1 MECYEH
7 ISDPVEQQ
15 RLCQII
21 TDVMARRPRLNLDDL
36 YFQDSYRAEVACID
50 KNIELL
56 DMVIQNQIKLEKSEN
71 TNLHEALN
79 LSYSLAQKKA
89 RDGWSY
95 DDQDQYLNN
104 LVDKFY
110 AAQAG
115 GKLGLGD
122 DQLSETQEATN
133 RNESLAGTGQEQH
146 FSPKQGATQPKPEGA
161 ADPPIVKDF

>member
-1 MECYEH
+1 
-7 ISDPVEQQ
+7 
-15 RLCQII
+15 
-21 TDVMARRPRLNLDDL
+21 
-36 YFQDSYRAEVACID
+36 
-50 KNIELL
+50 
-56 DMVIQNQIKLEKSEN
+56 MVIQNQIKLEKSEN

-104 LVDKFY
+104 LIDKFY
-110 AAQAG
+110 SAQAG

-133 RNESLAGTGQEQH
+133 RNES
-146 FSPKQGATQPKPEGA
+146 
-161 ADPPIVKDF
+161 